1 MKRTKIL
8 FLLLWLIMLPL
19 GTVGAQGFVL
29 PTKKA
34 VPYVKKAQHKVVKRP
49 TSAKNAASAT
59 SAKSAK
65 RSSSA
70 PKVSHTKKTSGF
82 FYILKS
88 SSATQRSSTD
98 GRPGWLDGTWCWK
111 ESTLVIDGCDIAE
124 IINGKYHSGTCDYD
138 KGYLTAWF
146 SDENGTETG
155 YVIDLVNKAIGTGE
169 EGENYRKISNST
181 SFEELREQ
189 AEEESNKIFDECDQ
203 MPSFPG
209 NLMAYLS
216 ENVKYPV
223 EAQENGIQGRV
234 VVAFVVEKDG
244 SLSDMRVARSVSPEL
259 DAEAL
264 RVVSSMPKWNPGMSK
279 GKYVRVKFN
288 VPVSF
293 RLQ

>member
-19 GTVGAQGFVL
+19 GTVSAQGFVL
-29 PTKKA
+29 PTKKT
-34 VPYVKKAQHKVVKRP
+34 VSHVKKTHPKVAKRP
-49 TSAKNAASAT
+49 TSTKSAK

-70 PKVSHTKKTSGF
+70 PKVSHAK
-82 FYILKS
+82 
-88 SSATQRSSTD
+88 
-98 GRPGWLDGTWCWK
+98 
-111 ESTLVIDGCDIAE
+111 
-124 IINGKYHSGTCDYD
+124 
-138 KGYLTAWF
+138 
-146 SDENGTETG
+146 
-155 YVIDLVNKAIGTGE
+155 
-169 EGENYRKISNST
+169 NST

-189 AEEESNKIFDECDQ
+189 AEEESKNKIFDECDQ

-209 NLMAYLS
+209 NLMTYLS
-216 ENVKYPV
+216 ENIKYPV

-234 VVAFVVEKDG
+234 VVSFVVEKDG

-264 RVVSSMPKWNPGMSK
+264 RVVSSMPKWNPGMNK

-293 RLQ
+293 RIQ

>member
-1 MKRTKIL
+1 MLQKR
-8 FLLLWLIMLPL
+8 
-19 GTVGAQGFVL
+19 GAKL
-29 PTKKA
+29 S
-34 VPYVKKAQHKVVKRP
+34 
-49 TSAKNAASAT
+49 TSA
-59 SAKSAK
+59 
-65 RSSSA
+65 R
-70 PKVSHTKKTSGF
+70 KVSHTKTSG

-88 SSATQRSSTD
+88 SSTTQRSSTD
-98 GRPGWLDGTWCWK
+98 VRPSWLDGTWCWK

-124 IINGKYHSGTCDYD
+124 KINGKYHSGTCDYD

-155 YVIDLVNKAIGTGE
+155 YVIDLVNKIIGTGE
-169 EGENYRKISNST
+169 EEENYRKISNST

-189 AEEESNKIFDECDQ
+189 AEEESKNKIFDECDQ

-209 NLMAYLS
+209 NLMTYLS

-234 VVAFVVEKDG
+234 VVSFVVEKDG
-244 SLSDMRVARSVSPEL
+244 SLSDIRVARSVSPVL
-259 DAEAL
+259 DAEAV
-264 RVVSSMPKWNPGMSK
+264 RVVSSMPQWNPGMNR

-293 RLQ
+293 RIQ